1 MKKRKS
7 LLRKSVIVFWIL
19 IFSMSTTDNQMAMVV
34 IKEKPEAPEWFSE
47 QQKEKFEKE
56 KELLARVIYGE
67 ASNQEEE
74 GMIAVGNVVMNRF
87 KSTKDWWGNDIE
99 SIIKMP
105 KQFSVFNDTESGNY
119 KRMMNATEDDKVYQQ
134 ALKIAEGL
142 LTGNIEDN
150 TEGSTHYYNPD
161 EANPDWAD
169 DPLVTKIKKIG
180 DHTFLME
187 A

>member
-19 IFSMSTTDNQMAMVV
+19 IFSMATTDNQMAMVV
-34 IKEKPEAPEWFSE
+34 IKEKPVAPEWFSK
-47 QQKEKFEKE
+47 QQEEEFEKE
-56 KELLARVIYGE
+56 KELLARTMYGE
-67 ASNQEEE
+67 ASDQGEE
-74 GMIAVGNVVMNRF
+74 GMVAVGNVVMNRF
-87 KSTKDWWGNDIE
+87 KSTKDWWGTDIE
-99 SIIKMP
+99 SIIRMP

-119 KRMMNATEDDKVYQQ
+119 KRMMNATEDDEVYQQ

-161 EANPDWAD
+161 IVHPDWAD
-169 DPLVTKIKKIG
+169 DPLMTKIKKIG
-180 DHTFLME
+180 DHTFLLE